1 MHSKP
6 ALIIAVTFGA
16 LGLLAAA
23 QQPSRAIDTNAE
35 TRIERLQNQI
45 ERIEAVRAIKRVQY
59 AYGHYVEFGLWH
71 DFADLFTEDVVY
83 TEHHYGVFHGREAVR
98 DWIVAVMAPFPH
110 MRFPNDWIAHD
121 EDNDA
126 VVVMIKNLLDHPTDP
141 DGEPFWFPNWTRLVY
156 AGDGLFSSE
165 EDIYNPDRD
174 APRVVAAWMRAGGQ
188 LATTEIL
195 QPNA

>member
-1 MHSKP
+1 MGNFTR
-6 ALIIAVTFGA
+6 AEIDNAVE
-16 LGLLAAA
+16 
-23 QQPSRAIDTNAE
+23 NY
-35 TRIERLQNQI
+35 TR
-45 ERIEAVRAIKRVQY
+45 V
-59 AYGHYVEFGLWH
+59 VEGCSASGDWRP
-71 DFADLFTEDVVY
+71 FADLFTEDVVY

-126 VVVMIKNLLDHPTDP
+126 VVIMIKNQLDHPTDP
-141 DGEPFWFPNWTRLVY
+141 HAEPFWFPNWTRLVY
-156 AGDGLFSSE
+156 AGEGLFSSE

-174 APRVVAAWMRAGGQ
+174 APRVVAAWMQAGGQ

-195 QPNA
+195 APQA